1 MTAKASVSIF
11 NSPFELGLRMVFLLC
26 ALRPRVADLQ
36 KLILLDYATV
46 YSGDLGGPKSL
57 HTPIPYRGNELLSRR
72 SLIEQG
78 LHLMSTRGL
87 IDAKFDEQGISYFA
101 GENALALVGSV
112 SAPYFVE
119 LDERCRWAAMRFS
132 EIDSIKLTQE
142 FSDMGHRWG
151 AELAGISTDRDN

>member
-1 MTAKASVSIF
+1 MTAKGSVSIF
-11 NSPFELGLRMVFLLC
+11 NSPFELGIRMVFLLC
-26 ALRPRVADLQ
+26 ALRPRMADLQ
-36 KLILLDYATV
+36 KLVLLDYATV
-46 YSGDLGGPKSL
+46 YSGDLGGPDSL

-87 IDAKFDEQGISYFA
+87 IDAKFDEQGVSYFA
-101 GENALALVGSV
+101 GKNALALVGSV

-119 LDERCRWAAMRFS
+119 LDERCRWAVSQFA
-132 EIDSIKLTQE
+132 ELDSITLTQE

-151 AELAGISTDRDN
+151 AELEGISTGGNN